1 MTVPAERIAA
11 VREFNRMYTK
21 VVGVLDEHMLRSPYS
36 LTEVRVLFE
45 LSQQESLAVATL
57 RRTLD
62 LDPGYL
68 SRLLARF
75 EADGLIERERSAED
89 GRQQVARLSPAGK
102 DVFQKLD
109 ELSSEDV
116 RNLLEGLTDDGQRR
130 LVDAMGVIK
139 DQLGGTPRPHTVVLR
154 PPRAGDLG
162 WVVHRHGALYGQEY
176 GWDSGFEALTAKV
189 VADYLENY
197 DPKREAAW
205 IAELNGEPAGC
216 VFCVRKNDQTARL
229 RLLLVEP
236 AARGTGVGRRLVEEC
251 VRFARGAGY
260 RTMEL
265 WTVNVL
271 HAARTIYQLAGF
283 ELTSEEPQ
291 RLFGHDLVG
300 QTWRLTL

>member
-21 VVGVLDEHMLRSPYS
+21 IVGVLDEHMLRTPYS

-45 LSQQESLAVATL
+45 LSQQDRLAVTTL
-57 RRTLD
+57 RRALD

-75 EADGLIERERSAED
+75 EADGLIERERSTED
-89 GRQQVARLSPAGK
+89 GRQQVARLTAAGK

-109 ELSSEDV
+109 ERSSEDV
-116 RNLLEGLTDDGQRR
+116 RALLEGLTDDGQRR
-130 LVDAMGVIK
+130 LVDAMRVIK
-139 DQLGGTPRPHTVVLR
+139 DQLSGTPRPHTVVLR

-216 VFCVRKNDQTARL
+216 VFCVRKNDHTARL

-236 AARGTGVGRRLVEEC
+236 AARGAGVGRRLVEEC
-251 VRFARGAGY
+251 VSFARSAGY
-260 RTMEL
+260 QAIEL

-271 HAARTIYQLAGF
+271 HAARRIYQSAGF